1 MRERESVVPEHAGDR
16 RQCAAFAG
24 GGDAAGIHEAL
35 CGGQREEAGGAA
47 DERRFLVGIRNEV
60 FWRATVARM
69 GDGAEDCAY
78 CSPSGAADDNAA
90 DAGARLAQ
98 QLRSDGGYWRAHAEP
113 RPDDLRLPQLES
125 VARWGSGRRSK
136 STASGR
142 RGQSRDRAPGE
153 DKLEKNALL
162 RNYSGLVMTPQAMR
176 GGAPL
181 PVPPVTA

>member
-1 MRERESVVPEHAGDR
+1 MRERESVVPEHAEDR

-24 GGDAAGIHEAL
+24 RGDAAGIHETL
-35 CGGQREEAGGAA
+35 RGGQREEAGGAA

-69 GDGAEDCAY
+69 GNGAEDCPY
-78 CSPSGAADDNAA
+78 GSPSGAADDNAA

-125 VARWGSGRRSK
+125 VARWRRCGRSK
-136 STASGR
+136 SAAPGR
-142 RGQSRDRAPGE
+142 QRQNRDRAPG
-153 DKLEKNALL
+153 LEIGTVAASTL
-162 RNYSGLVMTPQAMR
+162 R
-176 GGAPL
+176 
-181 PVPPVTA
+181 PVPGATSRSG